1 MSASEEFCLSRAI
14 QMFALLLLL
23 LLLLL
28 LYSLIRRQRRLGKS
42 PRITLFLSLQASEV
56 IKTLYKG

>member
-23 LLLLL
+23 LLNLLL
-28 LYSLIRRQRRLGKS
+28 CNFLWHFMHNHTYKLYAVLHG
-42 PRITLFLSLQASEV
+42 FLQPANWFYE
-56 IKTLYKG
+56 I

>member
-23 LLLLL
+23 
-28 LYSLIRRQRRLGKS
+28 YHFSDYY
-42 PRITLFLSLQASEV
+42 FVCV
-56 IKTLYKG
+56 IGGEHDGICPSGCLAL